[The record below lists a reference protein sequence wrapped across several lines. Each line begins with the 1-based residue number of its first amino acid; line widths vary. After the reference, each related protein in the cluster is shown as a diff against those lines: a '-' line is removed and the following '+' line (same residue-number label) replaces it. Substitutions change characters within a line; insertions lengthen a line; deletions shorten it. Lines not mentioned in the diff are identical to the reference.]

1 MGGTTDLGYFRF
13 PSLHDDDL
21 VFACEDDLWHVSASG
36 GRAYRLTAGVGEA
49 SRPRFSPDGSR
60 IAFVGREE
68 GPAEVYML
76 RANGGPARRLTF
88 EGSGPACAV
97 AAWTTDSQRVVYS
110 TSAGRPFSREYW
122 LREVNVAAG
131 PGQLSKQVPWG
142 PASALSFGPD
152 GALVLG
158 RNTVRDPAHWK
169 RYRGGTAGT
178 LWISEQSNPNPL
190 IKPLPEGEGAIF
202 RPLIKLDGNLSSPNW
217 VNNRVYFLSDHEGYG
232 NVYSCTPS
240 GEDLQRHTDHAE
252 YYARNLSTDGQRL
265 VYHAGAD
272 IYLLDP
278 ASDSPA
284 RLDISL
290 GSSRTQRQRR
300 FVPAPRFLQSATLSP
315 DGSGLAISARGKPF
329 TFHNWE
335 GAVSQHG
342 APDGVR
348 YRMVTWLNDH
358 KRLISAA
365 SDGDSPREVL
375 TILTVD
381 GSTPPR
387 ALDDLDV
394 GRIVD
399 LDVTPTIDAVAVA
412 NHRNELLYIDLGGDK
427 PTLKQLD
434 HSPFGRI
441 EGMAWSFDGRWLAYG
456 FCDTAQTSAIKLIEI
471 ETGQTA
477 FATRPT
483 LRDSR
488 PAFDPEGKYLYF
500 IGQRDFDPVYDE
512 LHFDLGF
519 PKGSRPYAI
528 TLKKDLLNPF
538 VARAK
543 PPESAEAAAKK
554 KAEEEEAP
562 AAAPRIEID
571 LDGITDRVL
580 AFPVP
585 EDRYGRIMGIKGKAL
600 FSSYPIEGARGHRYE
615 DGPSAR
621 GVLQVYDFDS
631 QKQDR
636 IADGITDFWVGR
648 DGKTMLCQAS
658 DRLRVLKAGEKPPD
672 KKDADKPGRESG
684 WVDLGRVKVSIQPA
698 AEFRQMF
705 QEAWRLQRE
714 QFWTEDLSGIDWDAV
729 HRRYLPLVDRV
740 TTRSEFSDL
749 LWEVQG
755 ELETSHAYEM
765 GGEYR
770 KGPDYR
776 QGFLGVDW
784 EFDSDS
790 GAYRVAHIAKGDVW
804 DSDATSPLTAPGV
817 NLPVGSLVLAINGQ
831 PLGANVTPGER
842 LVNLAGSEVVLT
854 VRGPDDKE
862 PRTVT
867 VKALADE
874 RPARYRDWVEANREK
889 VHEATAGRI
898 GYIHVPDMGAE
909 GYAEFHRAYLVE
921 YDRDALVIDVRV
933 NGGGHV
939 SGLLLEKLARKR
951 VGYDFPR
958 WASPK
963 PYPDES
969 PAGPMV
975 ALTNELAG
983 SDGDIFSHTFK
994 MLKLGP
1000 LVGKRTWGGVIG
1012 IWPRHRLVDGTVTT
1026 QPEFSFFFDDVGWR
1040 VENYGTDPD
1049 IEVDNAPHDYARG
1062 ADPQLD
1068 RAIAVAL
1075 EVLAKQP
1082 PHRPRPT
1089 DRPRRKP
1096 PVLAPRAGV
1105 TVGAAPNGAVSR
1117 EPASAP
1123 TRDLSS

>member
-1 MGGTTDLGYFRF
+1 MGSTDLGYFRF
-13 PSLHDDDL
+13 PSLHDDEL
-21 VFACEDDLWHVSASG
+21 VFACEDDLWRVSATG
-36 GRAYRLTAGVGEA
+36 GLAYRLTAGVGEA
-49 SRPRFSPDGSR
+49 SRPRFSPDGR
-60 IAFVGREE
+60 YIAFVGREE
-68 GPAEVYML
+68 GPAEVYVIG
-76 RANGGPARRLTF
+76 AEGGPARRLTF

-97 AAWTTDSQRVVYS
+97 SAWSADGTRVVYS
-110 TSAGRPFSREYW
+110 TSAGRPFTREYW
-122 LREVNVAAG
+122 LKEVDVQG
-131 PGQLSKQVPWG
+131 PVQLSRQLQWG
-142 PASALSFGPD
+142 PASAVAFGPN
-152 GALVLG
+152 GGVVLG

-178 LWISEQSNPNPL
+178 LWIDADGS
-190 IKPLPEGEGAIF
+190 GTF
-202 RPLIKLDGNLSSPNW
+202 RPLIKLDGNLSSPCW
-217 VNNRVYFLSDHEGYG
+217 VDGRVYFLSDHEGYG
-232 NVYSCTPS
+232 NVYSVTPDGS
-240 GEDLQRHTDHAE
+240 DLLRHTDHDN
-252 YYARNLSTDGQRL
+252 YYARNLTTDGQRL

-278 ASDSPA
+278 RSDSPT
-284 RLDISL
+284 RLDIRLS
-290 GSSRTQRQRR
+290 SSRTQRQRR
-300 FVPAPRFLQSATLSP
+300 FVPAQRFLHSATLSP
-315 DGSGLAISARGKPF
+315 DGSGLAVSSRGKAF

-342 APDGVR
+342 EPDGVR
-348 YRMVTWLNDH
+348 YRLVTWLNDH
-358 KRLISAA
+358 KRLITAA

-375 TILTVD
+375 TILTAD
-381 GSTPPR
+381 GSAPPK
-387 ALDDLDV
+387 ALSDLDV
-394 GRIVD
+394 GRVVD
-399 LDVTPTIDAVAVA
+399 LEVAPTVDTVCVA
-412 NHRNELLYIDLGGDK
+412 NHRNELLVIDLSSETPSMK
-427 PTLKQLD
+427 RLD

-441 EGMAWSFDGRWLAYG
+441 EGMAWSFDSRWLAYG
-456 FCDTAQTSAIKLIEI
+456 YADTAQTTAIKLGEL
-471 ETGQTA
+471 ETGNTA
-477 FATRPT
+477 LATRPT
-483 LRDSR
+483 LRDTR

-519 PKGSRPYAI
+519 PKGARPFAV
-528 TLKKDLLNPF
+528 TLRKDLHNPF
-538 VARAK
+538 IARPK
-543 PPESAEAAAKK
+543 PPQSKEVEAKK

-562 AAAPRIEID
+562 AAPPRIEIE
-571 LDGITDRVL
+571 LDGITERVL

-585 EDRYGRIMGIKGKAL
+585 EARYGRIQGIKGKAL
-600 FSSYPIEGARGHRYE
+600 FSTYPIEGARGRRME
-615 DGPSAR
+615 DGPTAR
-621 GVLQVYDFDS
+621 GTLESYDLEQ
-631 QKQDR
+631 QKSER
-636 IADGITDFWVGR
+636 LMDGVSDFWVGR
-648 DGKTMLCQAS
+648 DGKTMLLQS
-658 DRLRVLKAGEKPPD
+658 GDRLRVLKAGEKGPD
-672 KKDADKPGRESG
+672 KKDGSDKPSRENG
-684 WVDLGRVKVSIQPA
+684 WIDLGRIKVSIQPA

-714 QFWTEDLSGIDWDAV
+714 QFWTEDLSGIDWEAV
-729 HRRYLPLVDRV
+729 HQRYLPLIDRI

-749 LWEVQG
+749 LWELQG

-784 EFDSDS
+784 EFDSAH
-790 GAYRVAHIAKGDVW
+790 GAYKVAHIARGDVW
-804 DSDATSPLTAPGV
+804 EPDTTSPLTGPGV
-817 NLPVGSLVLAINGQ
+817 NLKIGDLVLAINGQ
-831 PLGANVTPGER
+831 PLSAQVTPGER
-842 LVNLAGSEVVLT
+842 LVNQAGNEVVLT
-854 VRGPDDKE
+854 VRGAEDTE

-874 RPARYRDWVEANREK
+874 RPARYRDWVDGNRAK
-889 VHEATAGRI
+889 VHEATGGKV
-898 GYIHVPDMGAE
+898 GYIHVPDMGAD

-921 YDRDALVIDVRV
+921 FDRDALVVDVRV

-958 WASPK
+958 WSAPK

-1062 ADPQLD
+1062 LDPQLD
-1068 RAIAVAL
+1068 KAIEVAL
-1075 EVLAKQP
+1075 DMLAKQP

-1089 DRPRRKP
+1089 DRPRRTP
-1096 PVLAPRAGV
+1096 PRLGPRPGLRDQASGV
-1105 TVGAAPNGAVSR
+1105 RENGVAAR
-1117 EPASAP
+1117 EPAGTP
-1123 TRDLSS
+1123 GRTIDGTPDT